1 MVPVN
6 LTWFQRS
13 ERVDSLEVY
22 FCTSPFDMVPK
33 GIELSNSLFDSFGT
47 SPFDMV
53 PKVKSLM
60 IGAV

>member
-1 MVPVN
+1 
-6 LTWFQRS
+6 
-13 ERVDSLEVY
+13 
-22 FCTSPFDMVPK
+22 MVPK